1 MQKMNT
7 PVSLG
12 RAMAKSG
19 LALALMMGLALASFA
34 QGTVKGFLKAESSGE
49 AVMFASVTLE
59 GTTFGVSSDVEG
71 YFSLSRIPAGQYTLV
86 VTSLE
91 YETVKE
97 SVEIRDGKVL
107 TRNLLLDSKV
117 ITLEGA
123 EVRADREEQTTQ
135 VRTSV
140 ETIRPAD
147 IKRIPSFG
155 GAPDLVQALQ
165 VLPGFVSTG
174 DQGGQLYIRGGSP
187 IQNKVLLDG
196 MLIYNAFHSIGLFS
210 VFDSDAL
217 ANADVY
223 TGAFSAKYGGRISS
237 VMDIRTRD
245 GNMRQ
250 TEGRV
255 GASPFGAKLLVHG
268 PLRAMS
274 EDRSGGISYL
284 LSLKHSYLEQTSQLF
299 YPYIDDGKLPFGFT
313 DAFGKITFGGG
324 DGSKLSVFG
333 FNFND
338 NASVLDD
345 STGVD
350 FANYGWR
357 NVGGGGTFTVVP
369 PGSSV
374 LLNGHFALS
383 NYRINFDEVGSP
395 DRFSEVQGFN
405 FGLDFKY
412 VLGEDNVEYGIEVV
426 GMQTDFQTFNSLQV
440 AVEQQENTTELGG
453 YVDYTLKRGPWI
465 VQPSLRMQYYS
476 SLARARMEPRF
487 GIKYKASE
495 RLRLKAAGGMY
506 SQNVISANSDRDIV
520 NLFYGFLAGP
530 QNLQDDIQL
539 PNGDEREIVHSLQTA
554 NHAVAGF
561 EFDVTE
567 RLNINTEGYVKH
579 FTQLTNFNRN
589 KLFPD
594 NTTYADEPDAFKK
607 DFIVETGRA
616 VGADIVVKYEE
627 RETYLWFVYG
637 LGDVDRWDGFRWYDP
652 VFDRRHNVNLVAS
665 QGFGNGAWLVSAR
678 WNLGSGLPFTQSQ
691 GYYQAPGTGG
701 GIDGDYLTSNPGE
714 VSIYLAGL
722 NEGRLPAYHRLD
734 LNVKRTWKKEGG
746 GELELSGGITNV
758 YSRDNVFYINRITG
772 QRKNQLPFLPSVGLD
787 WSF

>member
-7 PVSLG
+7 PVPHG

-71 YFSLSRIPAGQYTLV
+71 YFSLSRIPAGKYTLV

-97 SVEIRDGKVL
+97 SIEIRGGKVL

-561 EFDVTE
+561 EFDLTE

-734 LNVKRTWKKEGG
+734 LSVKRTWKNEGG